1 MAKQKGA
8 HRLTG
13 TIGEL
18 TYYKSKNG
26 YIVRET
32 SPLSA
37 ERLAT
42 DPAFARTRENM
53 SEFGHAGKS
62 GKYLR
67 GAFRSLIQNAKD
79 STLVGRL
86 TKEIMRVIKT
96 DSVSPRGQR
105 NLTEADTAM
114 LQGFDFNND
123 AKLQATIFAP
133 FDATINRVTGAA
145 TVAIPPFVPVNEVV
159 APSGA
164 THYKIVSTAA
174 EIDFA
179 TGTTVTD
186 SQLSGTLP
194 LDAAPTVAINLANAL
209 TPNSTHTLFLVLG
222 IQFFQEVNG
231 VFYSLRN
238 GAFNALSIVKVS

>member
-32 SPLSA
+32 SALSA
-37 ERLAT
+37 QRLAT

-53 SEFGHAGKS
+53 SEFGRAGKS
-62 GKYLR
+62 GKYIR
-67 GAFRSLIQNAKD
+67 SAFRSLIQNAKD

-86 TKEIMRVIKT
+86 TKAIMQVIKT
-96 DSVSPRGQR
+96 DSISPRGER
-105 NLTEADTAM
+105 NLTEGDTTM

-123 AKLQATIFAP
+123 ARLQATIFTP
-133 FDATINRVTGAA
+133 YNATINRVTGAA
-145 TVAIPPFVPVNEVV
+145 TVAIPSFVPLNEVV

-164 THYKIVSTAA
+164 THLKIVSMAA

-186 SQLSGTLP
+186 SQQSAPLS
-194 LDAAPTVAINLANAL
+194 LDAAPSVSLNLANAL

-222 IQFFQEVNG
+222 IQFYQEVNG
-231 VFYSLRN
+231 VQYTLRN